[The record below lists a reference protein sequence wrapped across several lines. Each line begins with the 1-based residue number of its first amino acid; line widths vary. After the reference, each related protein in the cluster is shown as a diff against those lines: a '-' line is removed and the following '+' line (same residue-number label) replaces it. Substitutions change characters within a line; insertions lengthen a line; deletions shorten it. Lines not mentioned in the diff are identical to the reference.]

1 MIHIL
6 PKNPGAEKLF
16 SKHVSVHDGQK
27 RPEEEHN
34 VISEKNYM
42 NWGYRPSFL
51 QYIRTIR
58 EGKLQGKTK
67 FR

>member
-34 VISEKNYM
+34 VISEKKFYEL
-42 NWGYRPSFL
+42 GIPSFFPA
-51 QYIRTIR
+51 IH
-58 EGKLQGKTK
+58 
-67 FR
+67 